1 MCLLI
6 IGGMIL
12 SSVAVVGAIAR
23 GRPVQSE
30 RQRAVGLAE
39 QLMTEIMQCAFQDP
53 DGGTVLGRDAGETG
67 RATYDDVDD
76 YEGWEGSILTRK
88 DGTPLAGYDGWKRRV
103 KVTYVTPGN
112 PNSGTGSTVTSLK
125 RIVVTVITPSDVKYE
140 LVGLRSVFGAYE
152 EPPPVETNYLTWAGV
167 AVRVGDTA
175 VTVHGGAHP
184 LNVTSSQP

>member
-1 MCLLI
+1 MSTELSRPIIPTVPGARPAGRRRRRTCRTTPRARAFTLIEATMCLLI

-112 PNSGTGSTVTSLK
+112 PNAGKGSTETSRKRGAVTGHSPPEVTS
-125 RIVVTVITPSDVKYE
+125 D
-140 LVGLRSVFGAYE
+140 
-152 EPPPVETNYLTWAGV
+152 AG
-167 AVRVGDTA
+167 
-175 VTVHGGAHP
+175 
-184 LNVTSSQP
+184 